1 MRSRLPSD
9 PAFAVPAF
17 VSPACAA
24 NLWEG
29 YTSKGTLLAFKA
41 ARHHYSGPIP
51 YAQASRF
58 RPIFQVLFCRFF
70 AGRPMLRPHDLFLT
84 FTTVFWSPVVQR
96 EPAERR

>member
-1 MRSRLPSD
+1 MNTRAADETSRSEILRSRLPSD

-41 ARHHYSGPIP
+41 ARHHYFGPIP
-51 YAQASRF
+51 
-58 RPIFQVLFCRFF
+58 
-70 AGRPMLRPHDLFLT
+70 
-84 FTTVFWSPVVQR
+84 
-96 EPAERR
+96 